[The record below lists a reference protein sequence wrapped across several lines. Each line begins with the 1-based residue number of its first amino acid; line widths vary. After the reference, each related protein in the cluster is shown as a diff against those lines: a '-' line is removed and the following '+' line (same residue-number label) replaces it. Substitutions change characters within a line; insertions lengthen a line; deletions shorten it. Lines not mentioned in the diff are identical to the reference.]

1 MRIALVSCLAV
12 GIGIVVAAGCSSDKS
27 PATTNPGTDSGPKVL
42 APTFTNV
49 YSQVISKTG
58 CAVAQC
64 HGAFSLGNLKMDGK
78 STAYK
83 NLVDQKAAGPC
94 ITDAGGTLDGA
105 MTPNPGANTTV
116 CGCAPSGKTRVVRGN
131 PDESLLVQKISD
143 NTSCGERMPPTG
155 EPVSAEAIDLVTKWI
170 AAGAEND

>member
-1 MRIALVSCLAV
+1 MRIALVSCLAL
-12 GIGIVVAAGCSSDKS
+12 GVVAAVGCSSDKS
-27 PATTNPGTDSGPKVL
+27 PATSNPGTDSGPKVV

-49 YSQVISKTG
+49 YSQVISKNG

-64 HGAFSLGNLKMDGK
+64 HGSFSLGALKMDSK
-78 STAYK
+78 TTAYK

-94 ITDAGGTLDGA
+94 ITDAGGTADGS

-116 CGCAPSGKTRVVRGN
+116 CGCAPSGKTRVVPGD
-131 PDESLLVQKISD
+131 PDNSLLVQKLSD

-155 EPVSAEAIDLVTKWI
+155 VPVSAESIDLVTKWI
-170 AAGAEND
+170 AAGAQND